1 MNTTMQQAANNESG
15 SYPLS
20 CNHWSVYSRVKG
32 FSKIKNNGRK
42 YFKSCIIIKTDT
54 GGNASND
61 RVEHLLP
68 N

>member
-32 FSKIKNNGRK
+32 FSKIK
-42 YFKSCIIIKTDT
+42 KTT
-54 GGNASND
+54 GGNISNHAS
-61 RVEHLLP
+61 
-68 N
+68 